1 MANVRLLRQRISDHN
16 AAIARANARYE
27 SDYNTYAGK
36 VDAWNKIAKET
47 PYLLEATKVS
57 RGILNNPDTY
67 RLTVS
72 SKKISD
78 LPMITGKKISDLP
91 VIIGQPQTV
100 DPDAS
105 PVIPVTGSGQ
115 YELPDYYAID
125 NAPKP
130 GQYLSWE
137 KQVTPATYDARGY
150 ELTPEQVTWKPVFTE
165 HPEGAGELP
174 VAPGI
179 NAPREPSATPQELQA
194 LLSNST
200 DAAGVEMARAKG
212 YSGVSEL
219 AAENEDR
226 SRITAFSSAFDNPDN
241 PQALKDRGILAK
253 TLAGK
258 L

>member
-16 AAIARANARYE
+16 AAIARANAQYE

-72 SKKISD
+72 SKKS
-78 LPMITGKKISDLP
+78 SDLP
-91 VIIGQPQTV
+91 VIIGQPPTV
-100 DPDAS
+100 DPDGS

-115 YELPDYYAID
+115 YRLPDYYAID

-137 KQVTPATYDARGY
+137 KQVTPATYDARGN
-150 ELTPEQVTWKPVFTE
+150 ELTPEQVTWKPVFNDY
-165 HPEGAGELP
+165 PEKAGEIP

-179 NAPREPSATPQELQA
+179 NAPHEPSATPQELQA
-194 LLSNST
+194 LISNPT